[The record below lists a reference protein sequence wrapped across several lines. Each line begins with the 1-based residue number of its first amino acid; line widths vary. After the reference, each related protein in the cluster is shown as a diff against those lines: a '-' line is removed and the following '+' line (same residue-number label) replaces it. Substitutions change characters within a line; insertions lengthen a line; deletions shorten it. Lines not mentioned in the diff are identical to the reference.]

1 MCYTYNIP
9 FQSLYSFENCIKT
22 PLSRLKDLSEQTA
35 EATSFNRLFD
45 FKLCKEDFIDRDR
58 LRVSTVRIKHD
69 DLVDRK
75 CYVTL
80 CVCVWYV
87 NVYIN
92 MCVCVCVCVDLCA
105 VRAENSQ
112 PTDPEEPLAR

>member
-58 LRVSTVRIKHD
+58 LRVSTVRVKHGVKMSAVD

-80 CVCVWYV
+80 CVCV
-87 NVYIN
+87 
-92 MCVCVCVCVDLCA
+92 
-105 VRAENSQ
+105 
-112 PTDPEEPLAR
+112 